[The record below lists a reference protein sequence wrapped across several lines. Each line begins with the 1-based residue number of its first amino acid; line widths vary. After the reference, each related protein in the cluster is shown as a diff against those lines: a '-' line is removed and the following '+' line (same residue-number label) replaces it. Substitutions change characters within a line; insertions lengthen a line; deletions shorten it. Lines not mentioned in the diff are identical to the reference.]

1 MNVKNYEHLT
11 HPKRQIIQHDKI
23 KSEEF
28 NMHIQKEKRVMRRKE
43 VGERK
48 LVGVGVVFQHFSL
61 QSYKTSC
68 MVFYNSQH
76 STLFLGVLNVRL

>member
-1 MNVKNYEHLT
+1 MW
-11 HPKRQIIQHDKI
+11 
-23 KSEEF
+23 
-28 NMHIQKEKRVMRRKE
+28 RKV
-43 VGERK
+43 VGELK

-68 MVFYNSQH
+68 MVFYDGQH